1 MYIFSLPPFSNKEHH
16 NIRTSMDKTYNVNV
30 NDTFGFTIDTHEAI
44 SLDMVKTGQES
55 FHVLKD
61 HKSSKVQIVE
71 ADFLRKT
78 YRIRIDGTIH
88 RVKISDDIDRLIE
101 EMGFTRN
108 EAEHI
113 SDIKAP
119 MPGLVL
125 DIQVK
130 EGQDVLENDTLVV
143 LEAMKMENVILSPR
157 NGVIKSI
164 VIQKGSS
171 VDKGQLLLEYE

>member
-1 MYIFSLPPFSNKEHH
+1 
-16 NIRTSMDKTYNVNV
+16 MDKTYNVNV
-30 NDTFGFTIDTHEAI
+30 NDTFAFTIDTHEAI
-44 SLDMVKTGQES
+44 SLDMAGTGQDS
-55 FHVLKD
+55 FHILKNY
-61 HKSSKVQIVE
+61 KSGKVQIVE
-71 ADFLRKT
+71 AYFLQKT
-78 YRIRIDGTIH
+78 YTVRIDGITH

-113 SDIKAP
+113 SEIKAP

-130 EGQDVLENDTLVV
+130 EGQNVLENDILVV

-157 NGVIKSI
+157 DGIIKSI
-164 VIQKGSS
+164 VIQKGTS